1 MKTSPI
7 LLSALAFSFAL
18 SLHAEPRDSVRNT
31 TETPPASQLSQS
43 LFWIADSRKM
53 DAFLAHVSMD
63 EIRAGAYAEEVLPD
77 TRAAWRHYAREAGAL
92 ACDGHN
98 AEAAGR
104 LGQMLKLAAVYR
116 AFGGLQNVVQGEEIR
131 HLAGL
136 TAEKLGKPVTD
147 LIQSPYLEKDAA
159 DCLLAIEA
167 KVGEEKKQVTSAF
180 WHHFEIEAVNSH
192 YRLSGNGSEMTANR

>member
-1 MKTSPI
+1 MKTSPL
-7 LLSALAFSFAL
+7 LLSVLAISFAL
-18 SLHAEPRDSVRNT
+18 PLRAASGDPAQKH
-31 TETPPASQLSQS
+31 ETPPASKVSET

-53 DAFLAHVSMD
+53 DVFLAHISMD

-77 TRAAWRHYAREAGAL
+77 TRVAWRDYAREATAL
-92 ACDGHN
+92 THDGHN

-104 LGQMLKLAAVYR
+104 LAQMLKLAAVYR

-147 LIQSPYLEKDAA
+147 LIQSPYLEKDAS

-167 KVGEEKKQVTSAF
+167 KVGDEKKQVRPSF
-180 WHHFEIEAVNSH
+180 WHHFEREAVNSH
-192 YRLSGNGSEMTANR
+192 YRLSGNSSAMTANR